1 MDSQRPLIIT
11 SAILAMV
18 CLGLSLQLYQTNR
31 TVEEVQADNT
41 AISLERD
48 QVLFDLEKLSFS
60 YDTLSTENA
69 LMLAQ
74 IADQKNDIDRL
85 VQQVK
90 NGNWSLA
97 RSKKEAETLRGIM
110 KGYVA
115 TIDSLNQLNLALID
129 ENDQMRARV
138 EEVQERNANLVERQ
152 ENMEEM
158 ITAGQALQ
166 AAEVS
171 AEGIRV
177 LSNGRQR
184 PTTRASRLSM
194 VRVCFTLLENRI
206 ASAGTKRLHLQ
217 VTNESGQI
225 LMGEQSDKANS
236 LGNPVSASREID
248 YNNERIDACIF
259 FIPASMEV
267 PTGIYTIRILE
278 ENEIIGQTQLVLS

>member
-1 MDSQRPLIIT
+1 MDAQRILIIT
-11 SAILAMV
+11 SALLAMV
-18 CLGLSLQLYQTNR
+18 CIGLGLKLYQTIQ
-31 TVEEVQADNT
+31 TVVEVQADNT
-41 AISLERD
+41 AISFERD

-74 IADQKNDIDRL
+74 IADQRNDIGRL

-97 RSKKEAETLRGIM
+97 RAKQEAQTLRGIM

-158 ITAGQALQ
+158 ITAGQTLQ
-166 AAEVS
+166 AAEAS
-171 AEGIRV
+171 AEGIRI
-177 LSNGRQR
+177 LSN
-184 PTTRASRLSM
+184 A
-194 VRVCFTLLENRI
+194 
-206 ASAGTKRLHLQ
+206 KW
-217 VTNESGQI
+217 
-225 LMGEQSDKANS
+225 
-236 LGNPVSASREID
+236 
-248 YNNERIDACIF
+248 
-259 FIPASMEV
+259 
-267 PTGIYTIRILE
+267 
-278 ENEIIGQTQLVLS
+278 

>member
-1 MDSQRPLIIT
+1 MDAQRILIIT
-11 SAILAMV
+11 SALLAMV
-18 CLGLSLQLYQTNR
+18 CIGPGLQLYQTNQ
-31 TVEEVQADNT
+31 TVVAVQADNT
-41 AISLERD
+41 AISFERD

-74 IADQKNDIDRL
+74 IADQKNDIGRL

-97 RSKKEAETLRGIM
+97 RAKQEAETLRGIM

-138 EEVQERNANLVERQ
+138 EEVQERNASLVERQ

-158 ITAGQALQ
+158 ITAGQTLQ
-166 AAEVS
+166 AAEAS
-171 AEGIRV
+171 AEGIRI

-194 VRVCFTLLENRI
+194 VRVCF
-206 ASAGTKRLHLQ
+206 AGVGVFPSAVLGKHHSFQRHRTFSRLSCSGGVHGAGLQ
-217 VTNESGQI
+217 YCRVNHAIS
-225 LMGEQSDKANS
+225 S
-236 LGNPVSASREID
+236 SRQ
-248 YNNERIDACIF
+248 N
-259 FIPASMEV
+259 V
-267 PTGIYTIRILE
+267 
-278 ENEIIGQTQLVLS
+278 